1 MSEELIFDKSLQN
14 IKFIFRLSGLN
25 IDHKKRTF
33 KQNCIYLFNL
43 LWHQTDLL
51 SALSWVLCGMFTG
64 KVFTELTF
72 VAPCSVFG
80 ILADTK
86 GVLFILQ
93 ERKIYGLMNNLR
105 DLEIKAKDFVGTS
118 RDSLIKPDIYLL
130 DIVIKVLNILNGLM
144 IVVFDMCPPIFI
156 AIKYFTTG
164 QLELMLPFLDVY
176 FFDGFDLRYWPFLY
190 AHQVWSVCVSLLEI
204 CATDYFFFTCCTHIR
219 IQFKLLQ
226 HQFQDILTNRSIT
239 ADSTNQM
246 PIQARFRE
254 LVKWHQGII
263 ISVTT
268 LEAIYSKASLSNF
281 LASSLIICLT
291 GFNVTAAANNTLV
304 VTFIVFLF
312 MSLLQIFFL
321 CLFGDLLMQSSTD
334 ITDAVYNSRWYR
346 CDVVM
351 QKNMLMVQTRA
362 QNSCKL
368 TAAGFADVNLR
379 AFMKI
384 MSTSWSYFA
393 LLQTIY
399 GSRETR

>member
-1 MSEELIFDKSLQN
+1 MYFLLIARFNGNTFKIAINTNKKFKLHSFTSFTEAMLNNYILTTISKSLLNSFTIRILECPNDKMSEELIFDKSLQN

-105 DLEIKAKDFVGTS
+105 DLEIKAKDFVGTR

-190 AHQVWSVCVSLLEI
+190 AHQVWSG
-204 CATDYFFFTCCTHIR
+204 
-219 IQFKLLQ
+219 K
-226 HQFQDILTNRSIT
+226 
-239 ADSTNQM
+239 
-246 PIQARFRE
+246 
-254 LVKWHQGII
+254 
-263 ISVTT
+263 
-268 LEAIYSKASLSNF
+268 
-281 LASSLIICLT
+281 
-291 GFNVTAAANNTLV
+291 
-304 VTFIVFLF
+304 
-312 MSLLQIFFL
+312 
-321 CLFGDLLMQSSTD
+321 
-334 ITDAVYNSRWYR
+334 
-346 CDVVM
+346 
-351 QKNMLMVQTRA
+351 
-362 QNSCKL
+362 
-368 TAAGFADVNLR
+368 
-379 AFMKI
+379 
-384 MSTSWSYFA
+384 
-393 LLQTIY
+393 
-399 GSRETR
+399 